1 MKQDMLKNQQDNM
14 QDNKQDSTQDKKQD
28 DQSSGQQN
36 HKHKNKKGR
45 EDYKQQ
51 DDRAGIYRVHNI
63 ETGMQWID
71 SSADVQGAINR
82 MQFELKLGSHRRH
95 ALQADFKVSAGK
107 ALQFDILERICKKV
121 DPSWNLQE
129 ALEQARTLWREEFA
143 ASGAF
148 YGA

>member
-1 MKQDMLKNQQDNM
+1 MKQDRLKNQQD
-14 QDNKQDSTQDKKQD
+14 STQDHEQD

-36 HKHKNKKGR
+36 HKHKNKQGR

-51 DDRAGIYRVHNI
+51 DDRAGIYRVYNT

-71 SSADVQGAINR
+71 SSADVQGALNR

-95 ALQADFKVSAGK
+95 ALQADFKASAGK
-107 ALQFDILERICKKV
+107 ALQFEILERICKKA

-129 ALEQARTLWREEFA
+129 ALDQARVLWREEFA

-148 YGA
+148 YTA

>member
-1 MKQDMLKNQQDNM
+1 MKQDLIKNQ
-14 QDNKQDSTQDKKQD
+14 QDSTQDHEQY
-28 DQSSGQQN
+28 DQNSGQNSGQEN
-36 HKHKNKKGR
+36 HKHKNKQGR

-51 DDRAGIYRVHNI
+51 DDRAGIYRVYNT

-71 SSADVQGAINR
+71 SSADVQGALNR

-95 ALQADFKVSAGK
+95 ALQADFKVSAEK
-107 ALQFDILERICKKV
+107 ALQFEILERIRKKD

-148 YGA
+148 YTA

>member
-1 MKQDMLKNQQDNM
+1 MKQDLIKNQ
-14 QDNKQDSTQDKKQD
+14 QDSTQDHEQYNQNS
-28 DQSSGQQN
+28 DQNSGQQN
-36 HKHKNKKGR
+36 HKHKNKQGR

-51 DDRAGIYRVHNI
+51 DDRAGIYRVYNT

-71 SSADVQGAINR
+71 SSADVQGALNR

-107 ALQFDILERICKKV
+107 ALQFEILERIRKKV

-143 ASGAF
+143 AIGAF
-148 YGA
+148 YTA

>member
-1 MKQDMLKNQQDNM
+1 MKQDLIKNQQDHT
-14 QDNKQDSTQDKKQD
+14 QDNEQDNEQD
-28 DQSSGQQN
+28 DQNSGQQN
-36 HKHKNKKGR
+36 HKHKNKQGR

-51 DDRAGIYRVHNI
+51 DDRAGIYRVYNT

-71 SSADVQGAINR
+71 SSADVQGALNR

-95 ALQADFKVSAGK
+95 ALQADFKASAGK
-107 ALQFDILERICKKV
+107 TLQFEILERICKKV

-143 ASGAF
+143 AIGAF
-148 YGA
+148 YTA

>member
-1 MKQDMLKNQQDNM
+1 MKQDMLKNQQD
-14 QDNKQDSTQDKKQD
+14 DEKVD
-28 DQSSGQQN
+28 QQN
-36 HKHKNKKGR
+36 HKHKNKQGR

-51 DDRAGIYRVHNI
+51 DDRAGVYRVYNT

-71 SSADVQGAINR
+71 SSADVQGALNR

-107 ALQFDILERICKKV
+107 ALQFEILERIRKKD

-129 ALEQARTLWREEFA
+129 ALDHARTLWREEFA
-143 ASGAF
+143 TSGAF
-148 YGA
+148 YAA

>member
-1 MKQDMLKNQQDNM
+1 MKQDLIKNQQDSM
-14 QDNKQDSTQDKKQD
+14 QDSTQDHEQED
-28 DQSSGQQN
+28 QNIGQSSGQQN
-36 HKHKNKKGR
+36 HKHKNKQGR

-51 DDRAGIYRVHNI
+51 DDRAGIYRVHNT

-107 ALQFDILERICKKV
+107 ALQFDILERIRKKD

-148 YGA
+148 YAA